1 VGGNGGISHTTL
13 LVGLLGVCATV
24 ILGIGSWLLI
34 GLLDVRERVLAIES
48 SRPGYEH
55 RLIAVE
61 ERLDALCCQHG
72 LGPWPQNGPTR

>member
-34 GLLDVRERVLAIES
+34 GLLDVRERVHTLEVTRPLYEQRFIVMERDLRKLL
-48 SRPGYEH
+48 SREQHLPAPA
-55 RLIAVE
+55 RL
-61 ERLDALCCQHG
+61 ER
-72 LGPWPQNGPTR
+72 